1 MIVMKFGGSSLE
13 SGTSIRRVTDIVKSY
28 RDAAPVVVV
37 SAMGKTTNQLLEIAA
52 DAGMGRSYAAWQ
64 GLKDLWE
71 YHSDVAAEVASGEVL
86 ERLERSI
93 RRHFDS
99 LRDIVFHVADDCVEL
114 TPALKDEIMSFGE
127 RLSSEVVTAALSCA
141 GIPAA
146 HLDSRQVILTN
157 DHHTHAV
164 PQLWETYAKLRRVV
178 PQLAK
183 TRTVVMGGFIGAT
196 ESGATTTLGR
206 GGSDLTASVVGAGI
220 SAEEIQIWTDVDGML
235 TCDPRILNG
244 GYRLRNISYQEAIE
258 MAQAGAKVLHPD
270 TVAPAIRQRIPIT
283 IRNSRRPHVEGTR
296 ITAGA
301 GECGNPVKS
310 IACRPDVTVLEI
322 RSRSDLP
329 DSLDGAELVAKNGD
343 AVYLAVK
350 SSELRENLRMK
361 MDTCSEV
368 RLHAERAVLTLT
380 GEGIPAVPDLAS
392 RVLGVLKNSEAF
404 IVRDDG
410 SRLSLTVMIPQ
421 RLLRRCME
429 SLHNEFFRQVDP
441 AVFAAVAR
449 EEEIAHK
456 QVEIAQEQ
464 RRPKTRPVLA
474 LV

>member
-13 SGTSIRRVTDIVKSY
+13 TGTAIRRVTDIVKSY
-28 RDAAPVVVV
+28 LEATPVVVV
-37 SAMGKTTNQLLEIAA
+37 SAMGKTTNRLLEIAA
-52 DAGMGRSYAAWQ
+52 DAAMGRSYAAWQ

-71 YHSDVAAEVASGEVL
+71 YHSDVAAEVASGETL

-93 RRHFDS
+93 RRHFDA
-99 LRDIVFHVADDCVEL
+99 LRDVVFLVADDGAEL
-114 TPALKDEIMSFGE
+114 TPARQDEIMSFGE
-127 RLSSEVVTAALSCA
+127 RLSSEVVTAALDCA

-157 DHHTHAV
+157 DHYTHAV

-206 GGSDLTASVVGAGI
+206 GGSDLTASIVGAGI
-220 SAEEIQIWTDVDGML
+220 CAEEIQIWTDVDGML
-235 TCDPRILNG
+235 TCDPRILNC

-283 IRNSRRPHVEGTR
+283 IRNSRRPHVEGTC
-296 ITAGA
+296 IAAGA
-301 GECGNPVKS
+301 GECRNPVKS
-310 IACRPDVTVLEI
+310 IACRPDVTVLEM
-322 RSRSDLP
+322 RSRSAIP
-329 DSLDGAELVAKNGD
+329 ESLDGAELIAKNGD
-343 AVYLAVK
+343 AVYLAVR

-380 GEGIPAVPDLAS
+380 GDGIPTVPGLAS
-392 RVLGVLKNSEAF
+392 RVLGALKNSEAF
-404 IVRDDG
+404 IVPDDR
-410 SRLSLTVMIPQ
+410 SRLSITVVIPQ

-441 AVFAAVAR
+441 AAFAAVAC
-449 EEEIAHK
+449 EEEVAHK

-464 RRPKTRPVLA
+464 RRPKTRPVPALA
-474 LV
+474 

>member
-1 MIVMKFGGSSLE
+1 
-13 SGTSIRRVTDIVKSY
+13 
-28 RDAAPVVVV
+28 
-37 SAMGKTTNQLLEIAA
+37 
-52 DAGMGRSYAAWQ
+52 
-64 GLKDLWE
+64 LKDLWE
-71 YHSDVAAEVASGEVL
+71 YHSDVATEVASGEIL
-86 ERLERSI
+86 DRLERSI
-93 RRHFDS
+93 RRHFDA
-99 LRDIVFHVADDCVEL
+99 LRDIVFHVADDGVEL

-127 RLSSEVVTAALSCA
+127 RLSSEVVTAALDCA

-183 TRTVVMGGFIGAT
+183 TRTVVMGGFIGGT